1 MRFRQIFAIL
11 VPASALALTGCHSA
25 HIDATISN
33 RTTVAL
39 TLIEVD
45 YPSASFGVQALA
57 PGADFHYRFKV
68 LGSGAATV
76 QWTDA
81 ANREHKSTGPTLQE
95 SAEGSLS
102 IQFNPGGDVVWT
114 EQIGSP

>member
-1 MRFRQIFAIL
+1 MRFRQIFAIFVLAGAL
-11 VPASALALTGCHSA
+11 VQTGCHSA
-25 HIDATISN
+25 HIDTTISN
-33 RTTVAL
+33 RTAAVL

-45 YPSASFGVQALA
+45 YPSASFGVQTLA

-81 ANREHKSTGPTLQE
+81 GNREHKSTGPTLQE
-95 SAEGSLS
+95 SDEGSLS
-102 IQFNPGGDVVWT
+102 IQFNPGGDVIWT
-114 EQIGSP
+114 EQFGSP